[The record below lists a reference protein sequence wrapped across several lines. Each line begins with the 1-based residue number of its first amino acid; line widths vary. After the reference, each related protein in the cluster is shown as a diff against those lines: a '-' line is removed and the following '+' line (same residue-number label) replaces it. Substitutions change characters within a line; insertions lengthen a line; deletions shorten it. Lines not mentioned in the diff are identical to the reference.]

1 MTCRSAASPRETGS
15 DMLDRQRIRHDLR
28 VREVTV
34 SAVSQI
40 SPSMRRIT
48 FSSPTLD
55 DFLAPGPADHV
66 KLFLPDAHGVI
77 NAPAVDAEG
86 RLRRPDA
93 PLISRDY
100 TPRAWRAA
108 EGGHEAQIDIDFVLH
123 EGGPATNWAR
133 AAAVGDHLVIAGP
146 RGSRTA
152 PLEAARA
159 VLIADATALPA
170 LARWLET
177 LPGRTVID
185 VIVWGT
191 DEADAEYLDVRL
203 RTRIASLNWV
213 PADAPSSA
221 LEDAVAGIDFDAGTF
236 VWAAGEASALIPVR
250 RHLRG
255 LEVLDR
261 RDLDVQGYWKRGVVA
276 LDHHAPLD
284 PSDPE

>member
-1 MTCRSAASPRETGS
+1 
-15 DMLDRQRIRHDLR
+15 MLDRQSTRHDLR
-28 VREVTV
+28 VRRATV

-48 FSSPTLD
+48 LSSTAFD

-66 KLFLPDAHGVI
+66 KLFLPDEHGVI
-77 NAPAVDAEG
+77 NAPAVNAEG
-86 RLRRPDA
+86 RLQRPDA

-108 EGGHEAQIDIDFVLH
+108 EGDHEAQIDIDFVLH

-133 AAAVGDHLVIAGP
+133 EAAIGDDLVVAGP

-152 PLEAARA
+152 PLDVDHA

-170 LARWLET
+170 LARWLEA
-177 LPGRTVID
+177 LPGRTVVD
-185 VIVWGT
+185 VIVWGA
-191 DEADAEYLDVRL
+191 DEADAEYLDALL
-203 RTRIASLNWV
+203 RARIASLNWL
-213 PADAPSSA
+213 PSDAPASA
-221 LEDAVAGIDFDAGTF
+221 LEAAVTGIDFKTGTF

-250 RHLRG
+250 RRLRG
-255 LEVLDR
+255 CQKLDR